1 MNPPDERTRELL
13 RLIPQVNELADQVM
27 SAEEASHL
35 PKQVVLDATR
45 RVLDSARASILSGL
59 DEAPS
64 PAGLDITAFAR
75 EVLVEARNALRPR
88 LRKVINATGVIL
100 HTNLGRAPV
109 SRGALEAAMEVSSGY
124 CNLEYRLDEG
134 ERGSR
139 QEHLESLLCSLTSA
153 ESALVVNNN
162 AAAVLLVVAAL
173 ARGREVV
180 VSRGQL
186 VEIGDSFRLP
196 DIMSQ
201 GGASLV
207 EVGTTNRTR
216 LSDYSNAIGPETALI
231 MKIHQSNFRIV
242 GYTEEVP
249 LRELVELG
257 EQHFIPVVEDLGSG
271 SLVGLAS
278 LGLAGEHTAAESIA
292 HGADL
297 VTFSGDKL
305 LGGPQAGIIV
315 GSKEYVKA
323 VREHPLARALR
334 VDKMTVAAL
343 EATLRD
349 YLDPDRAFSEIPAL
363 RMLSEAPEAV
373 RLRANRLKRLLDRSK
388 AGRFD
393 CKVVPEVSRAGGGT
407 LPTAEMPTFCLSL
420 THATITCAALEERL
434 RLGDPAVL
442 PRVKDDRILFDLRTV
457 SDGEVPVLAKLIAT
471 IA

>member
-45 RVLDSARASILSGL
+45 RVLDSARASILAAQN
-59 DEAPS
+59 EAPS
-64 PAGLDITAFAR
+64 PAGLDITALAG
-75 EVLVEARNALRPR
+75 EVVSEARNALRPH
-88 LRKVINATGVIL
+88 LRKVINATGVVL
-100 HTNLGRAPV
+100 HTNLGRAPI

-139 QEHLESLLCSLTSA
+139 QEHFESLLCSLTAA
-153 ESALVVNNN
+153 EGALVVNNN

-271 SLVGLAS
+271 SLVGLAP

-363 RMLSEAPEAV
+363 RMLSEAPESV

-407 LPTAEMPTFCLSL
+407 LPTAEMPTYCLSL

>member
-13 RLIPQVNELADQVM
+13 RLIPQVDELAGRVV
-27 SAEEASHL
+27 SAHGADL
-35 PKQVVLDATR
+35 PRRVVLDATR
-45 RVLDSARASILSGL
+45 RVLERARASILAAR
-59 DEAPS
+59 DESPS
-64 PAGLDITAFAR
+64 PAGLDMAALAG
-75 EVLVEARNALRPR
+75 EVVLEARKELKPR

-109 SRGALEAAMEVSSGY
+109 SRAALEAVREVSSGY

-134 ERGSR
+134 VRGTR
-139 QEHLESLLCSLTSA
+139 QEHLESLLCSLTAA
-153 ESALVVNNN
+153 EGALVVNNN

-196 DIMSQ
+196 DIMGQ
-201 GGASLV
+201 GGATLV

-216 LSDYSNAIGPETALI
+216 LSDYSSAIGPETAMI

-242 GYTEEVP
+242 GYTEDVP

-257 EQHFIPVVEDLGSG
+257 EQRFIPVVEDLGSG
-271 SLVGLAS
+271 SLVGLAPV
-278 LGLAGEHTAAESIA
+278 GLAGEHTAAESIA
-292 HGADL
+292 QGADL

-373 RLRANRLKRLLDRSK
+373 RSRANRLKRLLDRSG
-388 AGRFD
+388 AVGFD
-393 CKVVPEVSRAGGGT
+393 CKVVPEVSRAGGGS
-407 LPTAEMPTFCLSL
+407 LPISEIPTYCLSL
-420 THATITCAALEERL
+420 THAKFSGAALEERL

-457 SDGEVPVLAKLIAT
+457 SDGEVPVLAKLICA

>member
-64 PAGLDITAFAR
+64 PAGLDITALAR

-153 ESALVVNNN
+153 EGALVVNNN

-196 DIMSQ
+196 AIMSQ